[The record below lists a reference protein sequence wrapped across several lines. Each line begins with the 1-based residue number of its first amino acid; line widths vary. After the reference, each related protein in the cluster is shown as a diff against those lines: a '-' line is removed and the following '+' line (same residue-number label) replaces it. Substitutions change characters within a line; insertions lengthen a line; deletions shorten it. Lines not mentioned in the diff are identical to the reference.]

1 MPFSF
6 KTLSVLLL
14 VSLIGL
20 SCYFSYQPTHSSLP
34 VIAIANYGPH
44 ASLDQSIQG
53 LKDGLK
59 SHGFNDK
66 ENIRLEILDVNFDL
80 TLIHQMLS
88 KLRASHPKAIVVV
101 STPVAQSAKSDIKDI
116 PLIFTDITE
125 PVAAG
130 LLQSE
135 LRPNGNIT
143 GASDRQDLH
152 VFLAFAKKL
161 LPSAKRV
168 GLLYATSEANDIA
181 LVNMMK
187 SAAKELQLEVVC
199 VPIDHPRDVPFRMQA
214 LKGQVD
220 FMYVGVSGM
229 IQPSLP
235 AIVQEADRMNIPVFN
250 ANEDAVK
257 KHQVLASYG
266 VSYYQVG
273 VNTADLVA
281 KMLKDQPFH
290 TLLPIYPKPS
300 DHQGFVSKKRALRY
314 GIDLASL
321 ENVTVVE

>member
-1 MPFSF
+1 MSFSF
-6 KTLSVLLL
+6 KKLSVLLL
-14 VSLIGL
+14 VGL
-20 SCYFSYQPTHSSLP
+20 TGFGCYLSYHSTTSSLP

-53 LKDGLK
+53 IKDGLK
-59 SHGFNDK
+59 SRGFNDK
-66 ENIRLEILDVNFDL
+66 VNVRLLVSDVNFDL

-101 STPVAQSAKSDIKDI
+101 STPVAQSAKNDIKDI

-130 LLQSE
+130 LLQNE
-135 LRPNGNIT
+135 LQPNGNMT
-143 GASDRQDLH
+143 GASDRQDLR
-152 VFLAFAKKL
+152 VFLSFAKRI
-161 LPSAKRV
+161 LPDAKRV
-168 GLLYATSEANDIA
+168 GLLYATSEANDLA

-187 SAAKELQLEVVC
+187 SAAKELHLEVVC
-199 VPIDHPRDVPFRMQA
+199 IPIDHARDVPFRMQA
-214 LKGQVD
+214 LKGKVD
-220 FMYVGVSGM
+220 FMYVGVSGT

-235 AIVQEADRMNIPVFN
+235 AIVIEADRMNIPVFN

-273 VNTADLVA
+273 VNTAELVA

-300 DHQGFVSKKRALRY
+300 DHQGFISKKRALRY